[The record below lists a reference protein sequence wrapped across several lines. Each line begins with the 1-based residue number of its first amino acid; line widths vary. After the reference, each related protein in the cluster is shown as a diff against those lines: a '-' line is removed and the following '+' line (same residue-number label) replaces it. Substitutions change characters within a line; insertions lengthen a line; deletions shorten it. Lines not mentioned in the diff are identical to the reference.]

1 MDCGLASVDDLRA
14 LKEVAVVIDVRP
26 PHEVHASGVKVEGYH
41 FLRQGLIFL
50 LFLGALNIE
59 LADNFVECVMSEVG
73 KDKIIVCHCARGR
86 RAESARAA
94 LIAAGFQQVING
106 ENAHRINEAY
116 FG

>member
-1 MDCGLASVDDLRA
+1 MDCELASVEDLRA
-14 LKEVAVVIDVRP
+14 LKEIAVVIDVRP

-41 FLRQGLIFL
+41 FVRQVLIL
-50 LFLGALNIE
+50 LYLGALNVE

-73 KDKIIVCHCARGR
+73 KDKIIICHCARGR

-106 ENAHRINEAY
+106 ENAQRINEAY